1 MNKHRAALFI
11 LLIIAIAC
19 AAMASVAHGQ
29 SIAQAVPVQ
38 GSIQALPAGSGN
50 GSGLQRIPL
59 HGEWE
64 FYWQQLLE
72 PGQFQPWHSSQQ
84 NGQQYDQQYG
94 EQRDK
99 QHNQQR
105 DEQYVQQHNQQYGEQ
120 HDQQRGHDDQSPD
133 QAPAQPQQSP
143 RSGMAPAYIA
153 VPSSWEDEPAA
164 GRSSYGYGTYRLRIQ
179 VPESDIGK
187 GKALFIRSIGSAYR
201 LWIDGKEKP
210 GLGVVGTSRQAEVA
224 QAHLNLI
231 FLQVE
236 RSEIEIVIQASNY
249 SFREGGIISDIEYG
263 DTAAL
268 IPSILRAML
277 YDLFI
282 IGGFTMIG
290 CYQLVIYG
298 LRRREAASL
307 YLGLLFLAFA
317 ARTLFING
325 YICYEIIGIHN
336 WELLVKL
343 EYLSEIAVFLL
354 FVLLMRH
361 LYPREAHRFMVY
373 AAYVLACGLS
383 VYVLLTPARVY
394 TETMIWQTAGKGLIL
409 AYFVLYVGVAAVWRK
424 REGSRILL
432 CAVLICLA
440 ALANDT
446 LYWLRWAD
454 TEQML
459 SVAAIIFLLAQAIT
473 ISYRYSRLSTRND
486 TLVAELGAMNT
497 TLEEKVA
504 VRTQKLS
511 ELNEQ
516 LSEMKAVR
524 NKMLVNIAHDLSSPL
539 VGVQTYLHLM
549 QNGKLPAGRSD
560 IIALLSDRIDYVQ
573 RLTTDL
579 FELSKLEEREQALQL
594 AAIKAGDWLEAVYG
608 KLERDLEREGVV
620 LQRGRWE
627 ARIGEQEAHITVDRM
642 RILQV
647 MQNYTDNAVKFSRG
661 KSTTITLSGY
671 VETRVGGG
679 SPEFVVE
686 VADEG
691 IGIPQEELQHVFRRF
706 YKKRDGNEQ
715 GSGLGL
721 AIVKEIID
729 RHQGTVGVR
738 SELGRGST
746 FFFTLPVRSGVE

>member
-1 MNKHRAALFI
+1 MNKHQAALIVLF
-11 LLIIAIAC
+11 IIAIAYP
-19 AAMASVAHGQ
+19 AMASVVHGQ
-29 SIAQAVPVQ
+29 SVEKAVPHK
-38 GSIQALPAGSGN
+38 GSIQVGQASGKN
-50 GSGLQRIPL
+50 ASGLQRIPL

-72 PGQFQPWHSSQQ
+72 PAQFRQRQQEGQ
-84 NGQQYDQQYG
+84 DQQP
-94 EQRDK
+94 QNQQPQNQQPQSQA
-99 QHNQQR
+99 QHNLPP
-105 DEQYVQQHNQQYGEQ
+105 GLT
-120 HDQQRGHDDQSPD
+120 
-133 QAPAQPQQSP
+133 
-143 RSGMAPAYIA
+143 PAYIS

-164 GRSSYGYGTYRLRIQ
+164 EQSSYGYGTYRMRIQ

-187 GKALFIRSIGSAYR
+187 GKALFVRSIGSAYR
-201 LWIDGKEKP
+201 IWIDGKEKP
-210 GLGVVGTSRQAEVA
+210 GLGIVGTTRQAEVA
-224 QAHLNLI
+224 QSHLNLI

-282 IGGFTMIG
+282 IGGFVMIG

-298 LRRREAASL
+298 LRRRETATL

-325 YICYEIIGIHN
+325 YICYEIIGIHS

-343 EYLSEIAVFLL
+343 EYLSEIAAFLL

-361 LYPREAHRFMVY
+361 LYPAEAHRGMVY
-373 AAYVLACGLS
+373 AAYALACGLS
-383 VYVLLTPARVY
+383 AYVLLTPARVY

-432 CAVLICLA
+432 CAVIVCLA

-459 SVAAIIFLLAQAIT
+459 SIAAIVFLLAQAIT
-473 ISYRYSRLSTRND
+473 VSYRYSRLSKRND
-486 TLVAELGAMNT
+486 TLVAELGAMNA

-560 IIALLSDRIDYVQ
+560 IIGLLSDRIDYVQ
-573 RLTTDL
+573 RLTSDL
-579 FELSKLEEREQALQL
+579 FELSKLEEREQALQME
-594 AAIKAGDWLEAVYG
+594 AIKASDWLESVFG
-608 KLERDLEREGVV
+608 KVERDLEQEGFV

-627 ARIGEQEAHITVDRM
+627 PRLGQEQVYITVDRL

-661 KSTTITLSGY
+661 KGTTITMSGY
-671 VETRVGGG
+671 VETRGSGG

-691 IGIPQEELQHVFRRF
+691 TGIPQEELHQVFRRF

-738 SELGRGST
+738 SELGSGST
-746 FFFTLPVRSGVE
+746 FYFTLPVRLVANNGTGVRKHSGIARLGRSRGRGAPR